1 MSILQPDLLTWN
13 QFGEPTPDHN
23 ESCGQNATASTLIG
37 GGHLPPD
44 GSAPLTVDQWMRDQR
59 DSAGRLR
66 YPGLATQGTQTNW
79 LQDVLEHFG
88 GTRGHDHGNNW
99 DAIIQTINAGKYAI
113 VLVGSD
119 HLGHPVPN
127 NRAVT
132 GHWVACYGF
141 DGQFYHVANS
151 GSGKTEVYPNDY
163 FRSAYRGITLDTG
176 IAPRDLQG
184 EDLMTPEEKK
194 QTAFALSLLVRNQY
208 LMRTSRVEE
217 VQGTAADMVARGF
230 EAGMW
235 AIVGSDEAKAAA
247 AKRGF

>member
-1 MSILQPDLLTWN
+1 MSVLQPDLLSWF
-13 QFGEPTPDHN
+13 QFSQPTPDHN
-23 ESCGQNATASTLIG
+23 ELCGECATASTLVG

-44 GSAPLTVDQWMRDQR
+44 GSAPLTVDQWMRNQ
-59 DSAGRLR
+59 GWQ
-66 YPGLATQGTQTNW
+66 GLASGGTDTWQ
-79 LQDVLEHFG
+79 LQRALEHFG
-88 GTRGHDHGNNW
+88 QAQTQDHGNNF